1 MTVRHNCASLDVGS
15 MRKMKKK
22 EDAEKKKVGQKFSI
36 GDRVTLDK

>member
-22 EDAEKKKVGQKFSI
+22 KMQRKKKLGKNFLL
-36 GDRVTLDK
+36 VTE